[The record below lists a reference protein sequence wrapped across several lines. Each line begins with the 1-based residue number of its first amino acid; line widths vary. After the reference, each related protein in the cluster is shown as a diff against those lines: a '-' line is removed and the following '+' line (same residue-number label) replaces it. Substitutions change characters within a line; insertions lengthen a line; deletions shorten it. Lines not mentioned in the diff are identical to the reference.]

1 MIWVDGKIVGD
12 DDLKVSVLDR
22 TFEHGLGLFETLRT
36 WSGRAPLLARHLQRL
51 ERSSRELG
59 ISLNSVSLPDQE
71 AVARLVEAEGIGGDV
86 ALRIT
91 LTGGRDAIQ
100 GSTLFMRTRPLPVEM
115 RREGAVV
122 DIGSWRVPVFDPLA
136 RHKSLNYWTRR
147 RAYESAQAMGFD
159 EVLSTPEDVSAEF
172 TALEGSRTNIFVLRG
187 TRLTTPPLNLPIVPG
202 IMRGLV
208 IELARELGIEV
219 FEKTF
224 WDGHTFG
231 LGSEVFLTNS
241 VRGIIPVN
249 KVIRADPF
257 RVFERP
263 APGPLT
269 QRLMILTSDWLRSWR
284 ECS

>member
-12 DDLKVSVLDR
+12 DDLKLSVLDR

-36 WSGRAPLLARHLQRL
+36 WSGRAPLLERHLQRM
-51 ERSSRELG
+51 ESSARELG

-71 AVARLVEAEGIGGDV
+71 AVVRLVDAEGIGGDV

-122 DIGSWRVPVFDPLA
+122 DLGSWRVDMDDPLA

-147 RAYESAQAMGFD
+147 RAFESAQLLGFD
-159 EVLSTPEDVSAEF
+159 ETLSAFDVLSVELA
-172 TALEGSRTNIFVLRG
+172 ALEGSRTNIFILCG
-187 TRLTTPPLNLPIVPG
+187 ETLTTPPLNVPIVPG

-208 IELARELGIEV
+208 IELARELGIEISQKMCLV
-219 FEKTF
+219 DQSFDRVE
-224 WDGHTFG
+224 
-231 LGSEVFLTNS
+231 EMFLTNS

-249 KVIRADPF
+249 KLIRADPL
-257 RVFERP
+257 RVYEWP
-263 APGPLT
+263 APGRVT
-269 QRLMILTSDWLRSWR
+269 QRLRILTSDWLRSWG
-284 ECS
+284 ESS